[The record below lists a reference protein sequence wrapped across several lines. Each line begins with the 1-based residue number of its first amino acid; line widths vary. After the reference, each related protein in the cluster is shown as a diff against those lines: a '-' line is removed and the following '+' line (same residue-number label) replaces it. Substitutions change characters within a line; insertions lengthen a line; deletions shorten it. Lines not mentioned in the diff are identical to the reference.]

1 MSYEKK
7 KKKKEKIASVVV
19 EKRKRLRKPFRARM
33 QLACE
38 GFSFF
43 QIANEDKLHSL
54 PVSIAE
60 SFVINRTNKERE
72 RQKKKKKK
80 KKKSFEERKSNY
92 ID

>member
-1 MSYEKK
+1 M
-7 KKKKEKIASVVV
+7 

-60 SFVINRTNKERE
+60 SFVINGTNKER
-72 RQKKKKKK
+72 RKKKEDVIEIIRK
-80 KKKSFEERKSNY
+80 ERKSNY
-92 ID
+92 TD